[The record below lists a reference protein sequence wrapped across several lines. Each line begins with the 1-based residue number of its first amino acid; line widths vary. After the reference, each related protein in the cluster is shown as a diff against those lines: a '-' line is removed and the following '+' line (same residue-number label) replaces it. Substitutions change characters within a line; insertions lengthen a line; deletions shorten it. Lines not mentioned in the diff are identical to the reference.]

1 MLTQLLN
8 IKWTVTEIMLV
19 ILVILGLI
27 IFYKFLNFILG
38 RFINYKESKKP
49 VEKKSMIEIN
59 NI

>member
-8 IKWTVTEIMLV
+8 IKWTITEIMLV

-38 RFINYKESKKP
+38 RFINYKESKKT

>member
-8 IKWTVTEIMLV
+8 IKWTITEIMLV

-27 IFYKFLNFILG
+27 IFYKFLNFVLG
-38 RFINYKESKKP
+38 RFINYKESKKT